1 MSSVSPVGVARG
13 PVLTAVTARAYPDL
27 WAEPAW
33 LSSGWRC
40 SGMKMATKTA
50 NKTVQAPNRK
60 GGPGMSEFYHRAGNR
75 HELHHLTLPGD
86 CVRARARA
94 RIPTSTFCGLPA
106 AGCTSFSSTLNRKKM
121 KPYRAGPRPLH
132 KPLIPV
138 IMPWATPAHM
148 HTHTHTT

>member
-33 LSSGWRC
+33 LSSDWRR

-60 GGPGMSEFYHRAGNR
+60 GGPGMSKFYHRARNR
-75 HELHHLTLPGD
+75 HELHHLTLPSVCV
-86 CVRARARA
+86 CVRVHVYKPRLSAAVL
-94 RIPTSTFCGLPA
+94 LPA
-106 AGCTSFSSTLNRKKM
+106 ARRS
-121 KPYRAGPRPLH
+121 APR
-132 KPLIPV
+132 
-138 IMPWATPAHM
+138 
-148 HTHTHTT
+148 